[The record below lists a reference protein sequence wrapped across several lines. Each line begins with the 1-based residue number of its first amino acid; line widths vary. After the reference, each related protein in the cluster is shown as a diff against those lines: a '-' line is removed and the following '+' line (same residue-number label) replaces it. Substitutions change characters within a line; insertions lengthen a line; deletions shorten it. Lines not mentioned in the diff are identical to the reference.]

1 MKSEQT
7 GAHPGAMFDVTGKI
21 VFVTGS
27 SRGLGLTFAR
37 GFADAGATVIINS
50 RHEEAVQAAVET
62 IRSQGGKAYG
72 YAFDI
77 ADSRQVSEKVSVV
90 LAEHE
95 RIDVLINN
103 AGIQRRAPLEEM
115 TEEDWKKVLDVNLTS
130 VFVVSQRVVKDMI
143 RRKQGKI
150 INISSLNS
158 WGARPTIA
166 NYCAAKGGL
175 NALTRS
181 MATEWGKYNIQ
192 TNAIAPGYFLTDLT
206 RPLKQDAKFDAW
218 VKSEV
223 PLGRWGDPKELI
235 GTAIYLASLA
245 SGYVNGHVVYVD
257 GGWSACL

>member
-1 MKSEQT
+1 M
-7 GAHPGAMFDVTGKI
+7 ANVFDVAGK
-21 VFVTGS
+21 VVLVTGS
-27 SRGLGLTFAR
+27 SRGLGLTFAN

-50 RHEEAVQAAVET
+50 RHEDAVQATVKA
-62 IRSQGGKAYG
+62 IRKRGGKAG
-72 YAFDI
+72 GCAFDV
-77 ADSRQVSEKVSVV
+77 ADSAQVKEKTAAVM
-90 LAEHE
+90 AEYGA
-95 RIDVLINN
+95 IDVLVNN
-103 AGIQRRAPLEEM
+103 AGIHRRAPLEEL
-115 TEEDWKKVLDVNLTS
+115 TEEDWKKVVDVNLNA
-130 VFVVSQRVVKDMI
+130 VFVVSQHAARGMI
-143 RRKQGKI
+143 ARKQGKI

-206 RPLKQDAKFDAW
+206 RPLAEDAGFDSW

-223 PLGRWGDPKELI
+223 PLGRWGDPKELV
-235 GTAIYLASLA
+235 GTAIYLASEA
-245 SGYVNGHVVYVD
+245 SDYVNGHILYVD